1 MKDFI
6 EYLKGKKTYI
16 AAVIAAAF
24 NVVILFGW
32 LGPLTAEQIIAIEAL
47 LGALLG
53 TTLRAGMKK
62 APK

>member
-1 MKDFI
+1 MKEII

-16 AAVIAAAF
+16 ASVIAAVMNLA
-24 NVVILFGW
+24 ILFGW

-53 TTLRAGMKK
+53 TTLRAAVSKQG
-62 APK
+62 